1 MEMNAMKSRQ
11 ANQHASGRLLKR
23 LGLKRLGLKRLGLKK
38 LGYGVGLVGA
48 GLVVTVAF
56 SMYASA
62 APPKTASK
70 AASNQVA
77 ESTAS
82 TSEAS
87 TKPAEST
94 PKATKGAANSYGIP
108 QVEAINE
115 LARKSWTDH
124 HLTPSP
130 VATDGQW
137 CRRVFLDVIGRIPR
151 VDELEKFLTDHSA
164 NRKLNLVNRLLGD
177 EYVEE
182 YARHWSNIWTTI
194 LIGRSAG
201 SKADDKI
208 PVDRDGMAQYLRD
221 SFGRNKPYQVMV
233 KELVSAKGSIKPG
246 DEGYN
251 GAANFLSAKMEDNG
265 IQATAKTAQI
275 FLGLSVQCTQCH
287 NHPFNDW
294 KQEKFWEMNAFF
306 RQTKVIKTM
315 AKKKKVEDAQLV
327 NVDFRGEGG
336 DPQNAEL
343 YYEQRNGIMRVAYP
357 VFVDGQE
364 ISRSGFLKDV
374 DRRTVLANMIIASPY
389 MSRAIVN
396 RMWGHFMGYGFTK
409 PVDDMGPHNPPSNPD
424 LLERLANDFSVHQYA
439 NDGYD
444 LKQLMRWI
452 VLSEPYALSSRIIPG
467 NRSDDPN
474 LGEKPQY
481 SHFYLRQM
489 SAEELYESLLTA
501 TSADKTRGS
510 SDEQEKAK
518 QEWLKQFVIN
528 FGTDDGGETTTFNG
542 TIPQTLMMF
551 NGSLMKGAT
560 AAEKGSVLDLVANNS
575 RMSPTDKINYL
586 YLAGLSRKPNHIEL
600 ELANQLLMARR
611 GSTVGAL
618 QDVWW
623 AVLNSNEFIINH

>member
-1 MEMNAMKSRQ
+1 METNAMKSRRT
-11 ANQHASGRLLKR
+11 NQRAGGKLLNR
-23 LGLKRLGLKRLGLKK
+23 
-38 LGYGVGLVGA
+38 LGYGFGLA
-48 GLVVTVAF
+48 GVVAF
-56 SMYASA
+56 SMYATA
-62 APPKTASK
+62 APPETGSK
-70 AASNQVA
+70 PIGTQLA
-77 ESTAS
+77 ET
-82 TSEAS
+82 TSETPEVS
-87 TKPAEST
+87 TKPAET
-94 PKATKGAANSYGIP
+94 PPKTTKGAANSYGIP
-108 QVEAINE
+108 QVEAVNE
-115 LARKSWTDH
+115 LVRKSWADH

-151 VDELEKFLTDHSA
+151 VDEFEKFVGDHSA

-177 EYVEE
+177 EYVVE

-194 LIGRSAG
+194 LIGRSSGA
-201 SKADDKI
+201 KADDKI
-208 PVDRDGMAQYLRD
+208 PVDREGMAQYLRD
-221 SFGRNKPYQVMV
+221 SFGRNKPYHQMV
-233 KELVSAKGSIKPG
+233 KELVSAKGDIKPG
-246 DEGYN
+246 EDNYN
-251 GAANFLSAKMEDNG
+251 GAVNFISPKMEDKG

-294 KQEKFWEMNAFF
+294 KQNQFWEMNAFF
-306 RQTKVIKTM
+306 QQTKVIKTM
-315 AKKKKVEDAQLV
+315 AKKKKVEDAEVV

-336 DPQNAEL
+336 DPKNAEV

-364 ISRSGFLKDV
+364 ISRSGYLKDV
-374 DRRTVLANMIIASPY
+374 NRRDELAKMIIASPY
-389 MSRAIVN
+389 LSRAIVN

-409 PVDDMGPHNPPSNPD
+409 PVDDMGPHNPPTNPE
-424 LLERLANDFSVHQYA
+424 LLDRLAADFAVHQYA
-439 NDGYD
+439 TDGYD

-452 VLSEPYALSSRIIPG
+452 VLSEPYSLSSRIIPG
-467 NRSDDPN
+467 NRTDDPM
-474 LGEKPQY
+474 LGEKPQF

-501 TSADKTRGS
+501 TSADKTRGNS
-510 SDEQEKAK
+510 EEQEMAK

-575 RMSPTDKINYL
+575 RYSPTDKIYYL
-586 YLAGLSRKPNHIEL
+586 YLAGLSRKPNRTEL
-600 ELANQLLMARR
+600 ELANALLMARR
-611 GSTVGAL
+611 GSTVAAL

>member
-1 MEMNAMKSRQ
+1 MKSRRT
-11 ANQHASGRLLKR
+11 NQLAGGKLLKR
-23 LGLKRLGLKRLGLKK
+23 LGYGFGLA
-38 LGYGVGLVGA
+38 GA
-48 GLVVTVAF
+48 VAF
-56 SMYASA
+56 SMYATAAHVTA
-62 APPKTASK
+62 APPETGSK
-70 AASNQVA
+70 P
-77 ESTAS
+77 AS
-82 TSEAS
+82 TQLAATTSETPEVS
-87 TKPAEST
+87 TKPAEAA
-94 PKATKGAANSYGIP
+94 PKATKGVNSYGIP
-108 QVEAINE
+108 QVEAIND
-115 LARKSWTDH
+115 LIQKSWADH

-130 VATDGQW
+130 AAGDGQW
-137 CRRVFLDVIGRIPR
+137 CRRAFLDVIGRIPR
-151 VDELEKFLTDHSA
+151 VDELEKFVGDHSA

-177 EYVEE
+177 EYVVE

-194 LIGRSAG
+194 LIGRSTG
-201 SKADDKI
+201 TKADDKI
-208 PVDRDGMAQYLRD
+208 PVDREGMAQYLRD
-221 SFGRNKPYQVMV
+221 SFGRNKPYHQMV

-246 DEGYN
+246 DEDYN
-251 GAANFLSAKMEDNG
+251 GAANFLSPKMEDNG

-294 KQEKFWEMNAFF
+294 KQNQFWEMNAFF

-315 AKKKKVEDAQLV
+315 AKKKKVEDAELV

-336 DPQNAEL
+336 DPHNAEL

-364 ISRSGFLKDV
+364 ISRSGYLKDV
-374 DRRTVLANMIIASPY
+374 DRRTQLANMIIASPY
-389 MSRAIVN
+389 LSRAIVN

-409 PVDDMGPHNPPSNPD
+409 PVDDMGPHNPPTNPE
-424 LLERLANDFSVHQYA
+424 LLDRLAADFSAHQYA
-439 NDGYD
+439 TDGYD
-444 LKQLMRWI
+444 LKQLIRWI
-452 VLSEPYALSSRIIPG
+452 VLSEPYSLSSKIIPG
-467 NRSDDPN
+467 NRTDDPM
-474 LGEKPQY
+474 LGEKPQF

-501 TSADKTRGS
+501 TSADKTRGNS
-510 SDEQEKAK
+510 EEQEKAK

-560 AAEKGSVLDLVANNS
+560 AAEQGSVLDLVANNS
-575 RMSPTDKINYL
+575 RYSPSQKIDYL
-586 YLAGLSRKPNHIEL
+586 YLAGLSRKPNSKEL
-600 ELANQLLMARR
+600 ELANALLVARR

>member
-1 MEMNAMKSRQ
+1 METNAMKSRRTNQQ
-11 ANQHASGRLLKR
+11 AGGKLLKR
-23 LGLKRLGLKRLGLKK
+23 LG
-38 LGYGVGLVGA
+38 YGFGMAAV
-48 GLVVTVAF
+48 VAF
-56 SMYASA
+56 SMYATA
-62 APPKTASK
+62 APPETGAKP
-70 AASNQVA
+70 
-77 ESTAS
+77 AS
-82 TSEAS
+82 TQLAETTS
-87 TKPAEST
+87 TTPEVTAKPAETT
-94 PKATKGAANSYGIP
+94 PKPTKGAANSYDIP
-108 QVEAINE
+108 QVAAINE
-115 LARKSWTDH
+115 LVRKSWADH

-130 VATDGQW
+130 VAGDGQW

-151 VDELEKFLTDHSA
+151 VDELEKFVADHSA

-177 EYVEE
+177 EYVVE

-194 LIGRSAG
+194 LIGRSSGA
-201 SKADDKI
+201 KADDKI
-208 PVDRDGMAQYLRD
+208 PVDREGMAQYLRD
-221 SFGRNKPYQVMV
+221 SFGRNKPYHQMV
-233 KELVSAKGSIKPG
+233 KELVAAKGDIKPG
-246 DEGYN
+246 EDGYN
-251 GAANFLSAKMEDNG
+251 GAVNFISGKLEDNG

-294 KQEKFWEMNAFF
+294 KQNQFWEMNAFI

-315 AKKKKVEDAQLV
+315 AKKKKVEDAEVV

-336 DPQNAEL
+336 DPKNAEL

-364 ISRSGFLKDV
+364 ISRSGLIKDV
-374 DRRTVLANMIIASPY
+374 DRRTELANLIIASPY

-409 PVDDMGPHNPPSNPD
+409 PVDDMGPHNPPTNPE
-424 LLERLANDFSVHQYA
+424 LLDRLAADFAVHQYA
-439 NDGYD
+439 TDGYD

-452 VLSEPYALSSRIIPG
+452 VLSEPYGLSSRIIPG
-467 NRSDDPN
+467 NRTDDPN
-474 LGEKPQY
+474 LGEKPQF

-501 TSADKTRGS
+501 TSADKTRGNS
-510 SDEQEKAK
+510 EEQEKAK

-560 AAEKGSVLDLVANNS
+560 AAEKGSVLDVVANNS
-575 RMSPTDKINYL
+575 RYSPTDKINYL
-586 YLAGLSRKPNHIEL
+586 YLAGLARKPNRTEL
-600 ELANQLLMARR
+600 ELANALLMARK
-611 GSTVGAL
+611 GSTVAAL

>member
-1 MEMNAMKSRQ
+1 MESNAMNSRRTS
-11 ANQHASGRLLKR
+11 APRAGRSWWKW
-23 LGLKRLGLKRLGLKK
+23 LGGGIGL
-38 LGYGVGLVGA
+38 A
-48 GLVVTVAF
+48 GMIAF
-56 SMYASA
+56 SLYANA
-62 APPKTASK
+62 APPNSIFK
-70 AASNQVA
+70 ATSGELAEVTTSAPELSAKSA
-77 ESTAS
+77 ES
-82 TSEAS
+82 
-87 TKPAEST
+87 P
-94 PKATKGAANSYGIP
+94 PKAIKAAANSYGIP
-108 QVEAINE
+108 QVAAINE
-115 LARKSWTDH
+115 LVRKSWADH
-124 HLTPSP
+124 HLTPSLA
-130 VATDGQW
+130 ATDGQW
-137 CRRVFLDVIGRIPR
+137 CRRVYLDVVGRIPR
-151 VDELEKFLTDHSA
+151 VDELERFLGDHSP
-164 NRKLNLVNRLLGD
+164 NRKLDLVNRLLGD
-177 EYVEE
+177 EYVVD

-201 SKADDKI
+201 AKADDRI
-208 PVDRDGMAQYLRD
+208 PVDREGMAKYLRD
-221 SFGRNKPYQVMV
+221 SFGRNKPYHQMV
-233 KELVSAKGSIKPG
+233 KELVSAKGAIKPG
-246 DEGYN
+246 DEDYN
-251 GAANFLSAKMEDNG
+251 GAVNFLSGKMEDNG

-294 KQEKFWEMNAFF
+294 KQNQFWEMNAFF
-306 RQTKVIKTM
+306 RQTKVMKTM
-315 AKKKKVEDAQLV
+315 AKKKKVEDAKLV
-327 NVDFRGEGG
+327 DVDFPGEGG

-343 YYEQRNGIMRVAYP
+343 YYEQRNGIMKVAYP
-357 VFVDGQE
+357 VFVPAPGASEGQE
-364 ISRSGFLKDV
+364 ISRSGRLKDI
-374 DRRTVLANMIIASPY
+374 DRRAELAKMIIESPY
-389 MSRAIVN
+389 LSRAIVN

-424 LLERLANDFSVHQYA
+424 LLDRLAADFSVHQYA

-452 VLSEPYALSSRIIPG
+452 VLSEAYGLSARIIPG
-467 NRSDDPN
+467 NRTDDPT
-474 LGEKPQY
+474 LGEKPQF

-510 SDEQEKAK
+510 EEQQRAAK
-518 QEWLKQFVIN
+518 DDWLKQFVIN

-575 RMSPTDKINYL
+575 RYSPADKINYL
-586 YLAGLSRKPNHIEL
+586 YLAGLSRKPNHVEL

-611 GSTVGAL
+611 GSTVAAL